1 MLREAVGFFSIVDV
15 ETGKILYYSVA
26 KGEGA
31 DYNEAVKGAVKK
43 CIKPLQ
49 EI

>member
-31 DYNEAVKGAVKK
+31 DYNEAVKEAVKK